1 MAARAPGP
9 VHPPPP
15 IGVVQIDISTQRAKV
30 KISLK
35 IKNDERVAA
44 STFVFCDPA
53 EDAIHRAVIQVRCP
67 APPRAPM
74 AAAAR
79 PQPHVRASC
88 GTQVTQGD
96 VQLSASP
103 AAESPAGVSC
113 VELAL
118 QPALAKG
125 KTAQLELLAVYT
137 KVLHPRPAEVAQG
150 EPQRVVYSAS
160 AYLLSPYKVARQST
174 KVRRCLRHH
183 RCCCTSRAWP
193 RHEAAPG
200 RVHRRPAAPP
210 PLRRPTDARLRTHLP
225 ARQVILASPAKV
237 EAFTE
242 VEPTERKGKNI
253 NYGPY
258 SNTEPFATA
267 PITGAPL
274 ARPPAAHSRGCKRER
289 EVGLCDVARQC
300 RDSATRSLRPCLS
313 QAMALPQ
320 TTALPTPVN
329 HRVQCT
335 TTTRSPS

>member
-1 MAARAPGP
+1 
-9 VHPPPP
+9 
-15 IGVVQIDISTQRAKV
+15 VQIDISTQRAKV